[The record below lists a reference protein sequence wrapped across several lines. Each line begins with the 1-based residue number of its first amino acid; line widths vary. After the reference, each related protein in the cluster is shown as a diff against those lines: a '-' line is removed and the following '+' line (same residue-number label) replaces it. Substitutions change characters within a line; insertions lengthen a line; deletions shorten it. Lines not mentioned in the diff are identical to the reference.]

1 MSAIKRLETAK
12 KILEEQQQ
20 PIEVTKDHSDIK
32 KQTDNLRQ
40 AIMDDIK
47 CTHIQMVSDTV
58 EELYY
63 YDLSSET
70 ANSTSA
76 KEKVVEAIFLLEQ
89 GIARQ
94 KSLEQLHSHR
104 GNNYV

>member
-1 MSAIKRLETAK
+1 MSAIKCLEKAK
-12 KILEEQQQ
+12 EILEALKQ
-20 PIEVTKDHSDIK
+20 PIEATKDHSVVK
-32 KQTDNLRQ
+32 KQADNLRQ

-47 CTHIQMVSDTV
+47 CTNIQMVSDTV

-89 GIARQ
+89 EIARQ
-94 KSLEQLHSHR
+94 KSL
-104 GNNYV
+104 V